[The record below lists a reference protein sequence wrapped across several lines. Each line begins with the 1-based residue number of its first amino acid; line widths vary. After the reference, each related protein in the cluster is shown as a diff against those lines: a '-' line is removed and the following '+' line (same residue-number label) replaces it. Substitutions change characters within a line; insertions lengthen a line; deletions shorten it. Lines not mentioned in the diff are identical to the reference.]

1 MALYD
6 ETICRDRFDAAA
18 AAFVSPD
25 RRFSVVVSLPPKSG
39 TADFTVERFL
49 EEKRPSRHI
58 SEYIPVNSRPADSVL
73 SRAKHGMEIGVRFR
87 IKPEG
92 GRVTL
97 QLFSDI
103 FACLARPSV
112 RSS

>member
-1 MALYD
+1 MDERHTMALYD

-25 RRFSVVVSLPPKSG
+25 RRFSVVVSLPPESG

-58 SEYIPVNSRPADSVL
+58 YEYTYP
-73 SRAKHGMEIGVRFR
+73 
-87 IKPEG
+87 
-92 GRVTL
+92 
-97 QLFSDI
+97 
-103 FACLARPSV
+103 
-112 RSS
+112 